1 MINLL
6 NNIIDWFKF
15 RIQELSCDHEWY
27 IIEYFHGD
35 MKNTGVGYAKC
46 KKCNKVKMMT
56 HRNWK

>member
-6 NNIIDWFKF
+6 NNIIDRFKF

-46 KKCNKVKMMT
+46 KNITK
-56 HRNWK
+56 